1 MSVKRIKWKDS
12 LAFMTVT
19 IKATLNDAY
28 TGDKMYW
35 WQVLDQYRRT
45 AQTWWLLIAE
55 RKQLPRD
62 IRTLIQQY
70 VACRNI

>member
-28 TGDKMYW
+28 TGDKAYW